1 MARVRRCVQLRP
13 AICRHL
19 NRQRTSLRGN
29 PPFPISDAE
38 VVNAKAVFEHLPLM
52 EDGAFGVDLQAGG
65 PKSVVEGNL
74 TRGEFVH
81 SLIITRATNP
91 VFTVLYLQLRDI
103 PVGWGRVN
111 QISLRYAVFGG
122 NIVILG

>member
-1 MARVRRCVQLRP
+1 
-13 AICRHL
+13 
-19 NRQRTSLRGN
+19 
-29 PPFPISDAE
+29 
-38 VVNAKAVFEHLPLM
+38 M

-81 SLIITRATNP
+81 ALIITPATNL

-111 QISLRYAVFGG
+111 QISLRYADFGG
-122 NIVILG
+122 NLVN